1 MIGDAKG
8 QLNTESIYKVIVSPK
23 MQTKDYKNFCPTI
36 QARVVALFFGDFLE
50 SLAILFATILVC
62 FEGQKSL

>member
-23 MQTKDYKNFCPTI
+23 MQTKDYKDFCPTKQTRI
-36 QARVVALFFGDFLE
+36 VALL
-50 SLAILFATILVC
+50 LVI
-62 FEGQKSL
+62 FW